1 MIDLKN
7 KLILITGSTS
17 GIGQACAYAFAQ
29 SGAKIALTG
38 RNENRL
44 SALAK
49 ELNDSGTDC
58 FFYNCDLTDHESVI
72 SLKAET
78 HNFPTTVEP
87 FNGAATGSGGEIRD
101 RLAGGCLLYTSD
113 AADE

>member
-49 ELNDSGTDC
+49 KLNDSAVDC
-58 FFYNCDLTDHESVI
+58 FFTNVI
-72 SLKAET
+72 
-78 HNFPTTVEP
+78 
-87 FNGAATGSGGEIRD
+87 
-101 RLAGGCLLYTSD
+101 
-113 AADE
+113 